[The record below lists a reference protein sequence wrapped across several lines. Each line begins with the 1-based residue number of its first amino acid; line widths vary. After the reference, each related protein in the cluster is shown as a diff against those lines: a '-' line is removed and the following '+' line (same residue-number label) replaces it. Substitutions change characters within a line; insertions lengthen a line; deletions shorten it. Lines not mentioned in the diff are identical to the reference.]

1 MAYNPKNAPTGSLN
15 SVSTGKGAGATALA
29 SNALN
34 QLSHVVGRRMG
45 IYDSQPLNTPSDG
58 LENWGDGNLSGSY
71 YTTAG
76 TRFSEGR
83 YDSVVANVNLY
94 YGGLV
99 RQQGQKGSTVHY
111 DVRMN
116 YNEAPSQI
124 WTTNYTEG
132 ELTQS
137 YSSGQGNPFNTD
149 GNDLSGSI
157 GTVYHYATFQ
167 QGAGGPYDA
176 ANYNSFLGENGYWQ
190 YTTRDLA
197 SPEVFL
203 NRTNYAT
210 TINGFTGSL
219 TSNADEGSGAAM
231 QGKLTVDVP
240 TNTTTAL
247 YGDAVVY
254 VGSFCAYPTDYKSE

>member
-15 SVSTGKGAGATALA
+15 SVSTGKPAGSTVLA

-45 IYDSQPLNTPSDG
+45 IYDAQPLNTPSDG
-58 LENWGDGNLSGSY
+58 LEGWDNGNYNGSF

-76 TRFSEGR
+76 TRFSVEA
-83 YDSVVANVNLY
+83 YDTVADNVNLF

-99 RQQGQKGSTVHY
+99 RQQGQKGSTIHY

-116 YNEAPSQI
+116 YNEAPSQT

-137 YSSGQGNPFNTD
+137 YSSGQGNPFDTD

-157 GTVYHYATFQ
+157 TTTYRYATFQ
-167 QGAGGPYDA
+167 QGAGGAYDP
-176 ANYNSFLGENGYWQ
+176 ANYNAFIGDNGYYQ
-190 YTTRDLA
+190 FTTRDLA

-203 NRTNYAT
+203 NRANYAT

-219 TSNADEGSGAAM
+219 TSNADESAGGAM
-231 QGKLTVDVP
+231 HGKLKVAVP
-240 TNTTTAL
+240 TNTTTAN
-247 YGDAVVY
+247 YGNAFVY

>member
-1 MAYNPKNAPTGSLN
+1 MAYNPNNAPTGSLN
-15 SVSTGKGAGATALA
+15 AISTGRPAGTFSLS
-29 SNALN
+29 SNVLN

-58 LENWGDGNLSGSY
+58 LENWGDGYLSGSF

-76 TRFSEGR
+76 TRFSYNR
-83 YDSVVANVNLY
+83 YDNVAANLNLF

-99 RQQGQKGSTVHY
+99 RQQGQKGSTIHY
-111 DVRMN
+111 DVRIN
-116 YNEAPSQI
+116 YNEAPSQT
-124 WTTNYTEG
+124 WTTNFVPG

-137 YSSGQGNPFNTD
+137 YSSGVGNPFDTD

-157 GTVYHYATFQ
+157 TTVYRYSQFQ
-167 QGAGGPYDA
+167 QGAGSFYDP
-176 ANYNSFLGENGYWQ
+176 ANYNAFIGDNGHFQ
-190 YTTRDLA
+190 YTTRDLV
-197 SPEVFL
+197 SPEKYL
-203 NRTNYAT
+203 RQPNYTT

-231 QGKLTVDVP
+231 QGKLTINVP
-240 TNTTTAL
+240 TNATTAL
-247 YGDAVVY
+247 YGDALVY